1 MNEMSSP
8 RRLRDL
14 IARGGPPLML
24 PGAPNALTARVVE
37 EAGYEAVYVS
47 GAGVTN
53 TFLGAPDLGL
63 LTLNELADHV
73 RAIADAVDI
82 PAIVDADTGF
92 GNAINVQRTVRV
104 LERAGAA
111 GLQLEDQ
118 VSPKKC
124 GHFAGKD
131 VVSADEM
138 VGKVR
143 AAVDARTDDDF
154 AIVARTDALATEG
167 LEQAVDRIG
176 RYRDAG
182 ADILFVEAPRS
193 ADQMRHIV
201 RSVSGV
207 HMANMVEG
215 GLTPL
220 TSRDE
225 LGDIGYAVALYA
237 NAAMR
242 GAVAGMREVL
252 DHLAEHGDTTRASEL
267 MISWQDRQSLVRKP
281 DYDELERRYAA
292 EANTPGADGSGQDG
306 DVA

>member
-14 IARGGPPLML
+14 IARSGPPLML

-73 RAIADAVDI
+73 RAIADAVAL

-124 GHFAGKD
+124 GHFSGKD
-131 VVSADEM
+131 VISADEM

-143 AAVDARTDDDF
+143 AAVDARIDDDF

-193 ADQMRHIV
+193 AEQMRHVV
-201 RSVSGV
+201 RSVPGV

-220 TSRDE
+220 TSREE
-225 LGDIGYAVALYA
+225 LGEIGYAVALYA

-292 EANTPGADGSGQDG
+292 EANTPGADGSEQDG